1 MEKKHESTKDLIDE
15 IICRWNTIQKVKVDE
30 EFDGAL
36 GSVFPSMIQL
46 VGEYRIEFGRVRLW
60 SRILLL
66 PSLNAIALWLT
77 AWGSKP
83 QKWSKLRKKVCL
95 M

>member
-1 MEKKHESTKDLIDE
+1 MEKKYESTKDLINE
-15 IICRWNTIQKVKVDE
+15 IIYGLNTIQKVKVED
-30 EFDGAL
+30 EFDDAL
-36 GSVFPSMIQL
+36 DGVFPSMIKL

-77 AWGSKP
+77 A
-83 QKWSKLRKKVCL
+83 
-95 M
+95 